1 MNNQK
6 YLALIILLTPLLVI
20 SLSTLTFYLG
30 YKPTSSNNNG
40 DLIIPQI
47 DTENLSLLDAEGKT
61 FSFSAGK
68 WYLVHFDDFK
78 NITFSLD
85 RYKLAT
91 SLKLTL
97 PRESHRL
104 RRVVVYK
111 DKELF
116 EKATD
121 LKNLFPEVIFLY
133 DKNNLF
139 EERISGQL
147 NNPYFSKSM
156 FLIDS
161 FSNVM
166 EEFNVSL
173 SFNEIFEDLKVL
185 LGRFLILKH
194 FQLLVWHSAL

>member
-1 MNNQK
+1 MHIGEKVNNQK

-20 SLSTLTFYLG
+20 SLSTATFYLG

-40 DLIIPQI
+40 ELVIPQI
-47 DTENLSLLDAEGKT
+47 ETQNLNLIDAEGNVFN
-61 FSFSAGK
+61 FSTGK
-68 WYLVHFDDFK
+68 WYLVHFDDFQNK
-78 NITFSLD
+78 TFSLD

-91 SLKLTL
+91 SLKITL

-116 EKATD
+116 ANALE
-121 LKNLFPEVIFLY
+121 LKEQFPQIIFLY
-133 DKNNLF
+133 DKNNMF
-139 EERISGQL
+139 ENRISSQL

-173 SFNEIFEDLKVL
+173 TFSEIFEDLKVL
-185 LGRFLILKH
+185 L
-194 FQLLVWHSAL
+194 

>member
-1 MNNQK
+1 MHIGEKVNNQK

-20 SLSTLTFYLG
+20 SLSTATFYLG

-40 DLIIPQI
+40 ELVIPQI
-47 DTENLSLLDAEGKT
+47 ETQNLNLIDAEGNVFN
-61 FSFSAGK
+61 FSTGK
-68 WYLVHFDDFK
+68 WYLVHFDDFQNK
-78 NITFSLD
+78 TFSLD

-91 SLKLTL
+91 SLKITL

-116 EKATD
+116 ANALE
-121 LKNLFPEVIFLY
+121 LKEQFPQIIFLY
-133 DKNNLF
+133 DKDNLF
-139 EERISGQL
+139 ENRISSQL

-166 EEFNVSL
+166 EEFNVNLTFS
-173 SFNEIFEDLKVL
+173 EIFEDLKVL
-185 LGRFLILKH
+185 L
-194 FQLLVWHSAL
+194 

>member
-1 MNNQK
+1 MHIGEKVNNQK

-20 SLSTLTFYLG
+20 SLSTATFYLG

-40 DLIIPQI
+40 ELVIPQI
-47 DTENLSLLDAEGKT
+47 ETQNLNLIDAEGNVFN
-61 FSFSAGK
+61 FSTGK
-68 WYLVHFDDFK
+68 WYLVHFDDFQNK
-78 NITFSLD
+78 TFSLD

-91 SLKLTL
+91 SLKITL

-104 RRVVVYK
+104 RRVIVYK

-116 EKATD
+116 ANALE
-121 LKNLFPEVIFLY
+121 LKEQFPQIIFLY
-133 DKNNLF
+133 DKDNMF
-139 EERISGQL
+139 ENRISSQL

-173 SFNEIFEDLKVL
+173 TFSEIFEDLKVL
-185 LGRFLILKH
+185 L
-194 FQLLVWHSAL
+194 

>member
-1 MNNQK
+1 MHIGEKVNNQK

-20 SLSTLTFYLG
+20 SLSTATFYLG

-40 DLIIPQI
+40 ELVIPQI
-47 DTENLSLLDAEGKT
+47 ETQNLNLIDAEGNVFN
-61 FSFSAGK
+61 FSTGK
-68 WYLVHFDDFK
+68 WYLVHFDDFQNK
-78 NITFSLD
+78 TFSLD

-91 SLKLTL
+91 SLKITL

-116 EKATD
+116 ANALE
-121 LKNLFPEVIFLY
+121 LKEQFPQIIFLY

-139 EERISGQL
+139 ENRISSQL

-166 EEFNVSL
+166 EEFNVNLTFS
-173 SFNEIFEDLKVL
+173 EIFEDLKVL
-185 LGRFLILKH
+185 L
-194 FQLLVWHSAL
+194 

>member
-1 MNNQK
+1 MHIGENVNNQK

-20 SLSTLTFYLG
+20 SLSTATFYLG

-40 DLIIPQI
+40 ELVIPQI
-47 DTENLSLLDAEGKT
+47 ETQNLNLIDAEGNVFN
-61 FSFSAGK
+61 FSTGK
-68 WYLVHFDDFK
+68 WYLVHFDDFQNK
-78 NITFSLD
+78 TFSLD

-91 SLKLTL
+91 SLKITL

-116 EKATD
+116 ANALE
-121 LKNLFPEVIFLY
+121 LKEQFPQIIFLY
-133 DKNNLF
+133 DKDNMF
-139 EERISGQL
+139 ENRISSQL

-173 SFNEIFEDLKVL
+173 TFSEIFEDLKVL
-185 LGRFLILKH
+185 L
-194 FQLLVWHSAL
+194 

>member
-1 MNNQK
+1 MHIGEKVNNQK

-20 SLSTLTFYLG
+20 SLSTATFYLG

-40 DLIIPQI
+40 ELVIPQI
-47 DTENLSLLDAEGKT
+47 ETQNLNLIDVEGNVFN
-61 FSFSAGK
+61 FSTGK
-68 WYLVHFDDFK
+68 WYLVHFDDFQNK
-78 NITFSLD
+78 TFSLD

-91 SLKLTL
+91 SLKITL

-116 EKATD
+116 ANALE
-121 LKNLFPEVIFLY
+121 LKEQFPQIIFLY
-133 DKNNLF
+133 DKDNMF
-139 EERISGQL
+139 ENRISSQL

-166 EEFNVSL
+166 EEFNVNLTFS
-173 SFNEIFEDLKVL
+173 EIFEDLKVL
-185 LGRFLILKH
+185 L
-194 FQLLVWHSAL
+194 

>member
-1 MNNQK
+1 MHIGEKVNNQK

-20 SLSTLTFYLG
+20 SLSTATFYLG

-40 DLIIPQI
+40 ELVIPQI
-47 DTENLSLLDAEGKT
+47 ETQNLNLIDAEGNVFN
-61 FSFSAGK
+61 FSTGK
-68 WYLVHFDDFK
+68 WYLVHFDDFQNK
-78 NITFSLD
+78 TFSLD

-91 SLKLTL
+91 SLKITL

-116 EKATD
+116 ANALE
-121 LKNLFPEVIFLY
+121 LKEQFPQIIFLY
-133 DKNNLF
+133 DKDNMF
-139 EERISGQL
+139 ENRISSQL

-166 EEFNVSL
+166 EEFNVNLTFS
-173 SFNEIFEDLKVL
+173 EIFEELKVL
-185 LGRFLILKH
+185 L
-194 FQLLVWHSAL
+194 

>member
-1 MNNQK
+1 MHIGEKVNNQK

-20 SLSTLTFYLG
+20 SLSTATFYLG

-40 DLIIPQI
+40 ELVIPQI
-47 DTENLSLLDAEGKT
+47 ETQNLNLIDAEGNT
-61 FSFSAGK
+61 FNFSTGK
-68 WYLVHFDDFK
+68 WYLVHFDDFQ
-78 NITFSLD
+78 NQTFSLD

-91 SLKLTL
+91 SLKITL
-97 PRESHRL
+97 PRESHSL

-111 DKELF
+111 DRELF
-116 EKATD
+116 ANALE
-121 LKNLFPEVIFLY
+121 LKEQFPQIIFLY

-139 EERISGQL
+139 ENRISSQL

-173 SFNEIFEDLKVL
+173 TFSEIFEDLKVL
-185 LGRFLILKH
+185 L
-194 FQLLVWHSAL
+194 

>member
-1 MNNQK
+1 MHIGEKVNNQK

-20 SLSTLTFYLG
+20 SLSTATFYLG

-40 DLIIPQI
+40 ELVIPQI
-47 DTENLSLLDAEGKT
+47 ETQNLNLIDAEGNIFN
-61 FSFSAGK
+61 FSTGK
-68 WYLVHFDDFK
+68 WYLVHFDDFQNK
-78 NITFSLD
+78 TFSLD

-91 SLKLTL
+91 SLKITL

-116 EKATD
+116 ANALE
-121 LKNLFPEVIFLY
+121 LKEQFPQIIFLY
-133 DKNNLF
+133 DKDNMF
-139 EERISGQL
+139 ENRISSQL

-161 FSNVM
+161 FSMVM

-173 SFNEIFEDLKVL
+173 TFSEIFEDLKVL
-185 LGRFLILKH
+185 L
-194 FQLLVWHSAL
+194 

>member
-1 MNNQK
+1 MHIGEKVNNQK

-20 SLSTLTFYLG
+20 SLSTATFYLG

-40 DLIIPQI
+40 ELVIPQI
-47 DTENLSLLDAEGKT
+47 ETQNLNLIDAGGNAFN
-61 FSFSAGK
+61 FSTGK
-68 WYLVHFDDFK
+68 WYLVHFDDFQ
-78 NITFSLD
+78 NQTFSLD

-91 SLKLTL
+91 SLKITL

-116 EKATD
+116 ANALE
-121 LKNLFPEVIFLY
+121 LKEQFPQIIFLY
-133 DKNNLF
+133 DKDNMF
-139 EERISGQL
+139 ENRISSQL

-166 EEFNVSL
+166 EEFNVNLTFS
-173 SFNEIFEDLKVL
+173 EIFEDLKVL
-185 LGRFLILKH
+185 L
-194 FQLLVWHSAL
+194 

>member
-1 MNNQK
+1 MHIGKKVNNQK

-47 DTENLSLLDAEGKT
+47 DTEDLSLLDVEGKT
-61 FSFSAGK
+61 FSFAAGK
-68 WYLVHFDDFK
+68 WYLVHFDDFQS
-78 NITFSLD
+78 ITFSLD

-111 DKELF
+111 DIELF
-116 EKATD
+116 QRAAD
-121 LKNLFPEVIFLY
+121 LKDLFPEVIFLY

-139 EERISGQL
+139 EKRISAQL

-166 EEFNVSL
+166 EEFNLSL
-173 SFNEIFEDLKVL
+173 TFNEIFEDLKVL
-185 LGRFLILKH
+185 L
-194 FQLLVWHSAL
+194 

>member
-1 MNNQK
+1 MHIGEKVNNQK
-6 YLALIILLTPLLVI
+6 YLALVILLTPLLVI
-20 SLSTLTFYLG
+20 SLSTATFYLG

-40 DLIIPQI
+40 ELIIPQI
-47 DTENLSLLDAEGKT
+47 ETQNLNLIDAEGNT
-61 FSFSAGK
+61 FNFSTGK
-68 WYLVHFDDFK
+68 WYLVHFDDFQNK
-78 NITFSLD
+78 TFSLD

-116 EKATD
+116 ASATD
-121 LKNLFPEVIFLY
+121 LKEQFPQIIFLY
-133 DKNNLF
+133 DKDNMF
-139 EERISGQL
+139 ENRISSQL

-166 EEFNVSL
+166 EEFNVNLTFS
-173 SFNEIFEDLKVL
+173 EIFEDLKVL
-185 LGRFLILKH
+185 L
-194 FQLLVWHSAL
+194 

>member
-1 MNNQK
+1 MHIGEKVNNQK

-20 SLSTLTFYLG
+20 SLSTATFYLG

-40 DLIIPQI
+40 ELVIPQI
-47 DTENLSLLDAEGKT
+47 ETQNLNLIDAEGNVFN
-61 FSFSAGK
+61 FSSGK
-68 WYLVHFDDFK
+68 WYLVHFDDFQNK
-78 NITFSLD
+78 TFSLD

-91 SLKLTL
+91 SLKITL

-116 EKATD
+116 ANALE
-121 LKNLFPEVIFLY
+121 LKEQYPQIIFLY
-133 DKNNLF
+133 DKDNMF
-139 EERISGQL
+139 ENRISSQL

-173 SFNEIFEDLKVL
+173 TFSEIFEDLKVL
-185 LGRFLILKH
+185 L
-194 FQLLVWHSAL
+194 

>member
-1 MNNQK
+1 MHIGEKVNNQK

-20 SLSTLTFYLG
+20 SLSTATFYLG

-40 DLIIPQI
+40 ELVIPQI
-47 DTENLSLLDAEGKT
+47 ETQNLNLIDAEGNT
-61 FSFSAGK
+61 FNFSTGK
-68 WYLVHFDDFK
+68 WYLVHFDDFQNK
-78 NITFSLD
+78 TFSLD

-91 SLKLTL
+91 SLKITL

-116 EKATD
+116 ANALE
-121 LKNLFPEVIFLY
+121 LKEQYPQIIFLY
-133 DKNNLF
+133 DKDNMF
-139 EERISGQL
+139 ENRISSQL

-173 SFNEIFEDLKVL
+173 TFSEIFEDLKVL
-185 LGRFLILKH
+185 L
-194 FQLLVWHSAL
+194 

>member
-1 MNNQK
+1 MHIGKKVNNQK

-47 DTENLSLLDAEGKT
+47 DTEDLSLLDVEGKT
-61 FSFSAGK
+61 FSFTAGK
-68 WYLVHFDDFK
+68 WYLVHFDDFQ

-111 DKELF
+111 DIELF
-116 EKATD
+116 ERAAD
-121 LKNLFPEVIFLY
+121 LKDLFPEVIFLY

-139 EERISGQL
+139 EKRISAQL

-166 EEFNVSL
+166 EEFNLSL
-173 SFNEIFEDLKVL
+173 TFNEIFEDLKVL
-185 LGRFLILKH
+185 L
-194 FQLLVWHSAL
+194 

>member
-1 MNNQK
+1 MHIGEKVNNQK

-20 SLSTLTFYLG
+20 SLSTATFYLG

-40 DLIIPQI
+40 ELVIPQI
-47 DTENLSLLDAEGKT
+47 ETQNLNLIDAEGNVFN
-61 FSFSAGK
+61 FSTGK
-68 WYLVHFDDFK
+68 WYLVHFDDFQNK
-78 NITFSLD
+78 TFSLD

-91 SLKLTL
+91 SLKITL

-116 EKATD
+116 ANALE
-121 LKNLFPEVIFLY
+121 LKEQFPQIIFLY
-133 DKNNLF
+133 DKDNMF
-139 EERISGQL
+139 ENRISSQL

-166 EEFNVSL
+166 EEFNVILTFS
-173 SFNEIFEDLKVL
+173 EIFEDLKVL
-185 LGRFLILKH
+185 L
-194 FQLLVWHSAL
+194 

>member
-1 MNNQK
+1 MHIGEKVNNQK

-20 SLSTLTFYLG
+20 SLSTATFYLG

-40 DLIIPQI
+40 ELVIPQI
-47 DTENLSLLDAEGKT
+47 ETQNLNLIDVEGNT
-61 FSFSAGK
+61 FNFSTGK
-68 WYLVHFDDFK
+68 WYLVHFDDFQNK
-78 NITFSLD
+78 TFSLD

-91 SLKLTL
+91 SLKITL

-116 EKATD
+116 ANALE
-121 LKNLFPEVIFLY
+121 LKEQYPQIIFLY
-133 DKNNLF
+133 DKDNMF
-139 EERISGQL
+139 ENRISSQL

-173 SFNEIFEDLKVL
+173 TFSEIFEDLKVL
-185 LGRFLILKH
+185 L
-194 FQLLVWHSAL
+194 

>member
-1 MNNQK
+1 MHIGEKVNNQK

-20 SLSTLTFYLG
+20 SLSTATFYLG

-40 DLIIPQI
+40 ELVIPQI
-47 DTENLSLLDAEGKT
+47 ETQNLNLIDAEGNVFN
-61 FSFSAGK
+61 FSTGK
-68 WYLVHFDDFK
+68 WYLVHFDDFQNK
-78 NITFSLD
+78 TFSLD

-91 SLKLTL
+91 SLKITL

-116 EKATD
+116 ANALE
-121 LKNLFPEVIFLY
+121 LKEQFPQIIFLY

-139 EERISGQL
+139 ENRISSQL

-173 SFNEIFEDLKVL
+173 TFSEIFEDLKVL
-185 LGRFLILKH
+185 L
-194 FQLLVWHSAL
+194 

>member
-1 MNNQK
+1 MHIGEKVNNQK

-20 SLSTLTFYLG
+20 SLSTATFYLG

-40 DLIIPQI
+40 ELVIPQI
-47 DTENLSLLDAEGKT
+47 ETQNLNLIDTEGNVFN
-61 FSFSAGK
+61 FSTGK
-68 WYLVHFDDFK
+68 WYLVHFDDFQNK
-78 NITFSLD
+78 TFSLD

-91 SLKLTL
+91 SLKITL

-111 DKELF
+111 DRELF
-116 EKATD
+116 ANALE
-121 LKNLFPEVIFLY
+121 LKEQFPQIIFLY

-139 EERISGQL
+139 ENRISSQL

-161 FSNVM
+161 FSNLM
-166 EEFNVSL
+166 EEFNVNL
-173 SFNEIFEDLKVL
+173 SFSEIFEDLKVL
-185 LGRFLILKH
+185 L
-194 FQLLVWHSAL
+194 

>member
-1 MNNQK
+1 MHIGEKVNNQK

-20 SLSTLTFYLG
+20 SLSTATFYLG

-40 DLIIPQI
+40 ELVIPQI
-47 DTENLSLLDAEGKT
+47 ETQNLNLIDAEGNT
-61 FSFSAGK
+61 FNFSSGK
-68 WYLVHFDDFK
+68 WYLVHFDDFQNK
-78 NITFSLD
+78 TFSLD

-91 SLKLTL
+91 SLKITL

-116 EKATD
+116 ANALE
-121 LKNLFPEVIFLY
+121 LKEQFPQIIFLY
-133 DKNNLF
+133 DKDNMF
-139 EERISGQL
+139 ENRISSQL

-173 SFNEIFEDLKVL
+173 TFSEIFEDLKVL
-185 LGRFLILKH
+185 L
-194 FQLLVWHSAL
+194 

>member
-20 SLSTLTFYLG
+20 SLSTATFYLG

-40 DLIIPQI
+40 ELVIPQI
-47 DTENLSLLDAEGKT
+47 ETQNLNLIDVEGNVFN
-61 FSFSAGK
+61 FSTGK
-68 WYLVHFDDFK
+68 WYLVHFDDFQNK
-78 NITFSLD
+78 TFSLD

-91 SLKLTL
+91 SLKITL

-116 EKATD
+116 ANALE
-121 LKNLFPEVIFLY
+121 LKEQFPQIIFLY
-133 DKNNLF
+133 DKDNMF
-139 EERISGQL
+139 ENRISSQL

-156 FLIDS
+156 FKIS
-161 FSNVM
+161 
-166 EEFNVSL
+166 
-173 SFNEIFEDLKVL
+173 
-185 LGRFLILKH
+185 G
-194 FQLLVWHSAL
+194 FQ

>member
-1 MNNQK
+1 MHIGEKVNNQK

-20 SLSTLTFYLG
+20 SLSTATFYLG

-40 DLIIPQI
+40 ELVIPQI
-47 DTENLSLLDAEGKT
+47 ETQNLNLIDVEGNVFN
-61 FSFSAGK
+61 FSTGK
-68 WYLVHFDDFK
+68 WYLVHFDDFQNK
-78 NITFSLD
+78 TFSLD

-91 SLKLTL
+91 SLKITL

-116 EKATD
+116 ANALE
-121 LKNLFPEVIFLY
+121 LKEQFPQIIFLY
-133 DKNNLF
+133 DKDNMF
-139 EERISGQL
+139 ENRISSQL

-173 SFNEIFEDLKVL
+173 TFSEIFEDLKVL
-185 LGRFLILKH
+185 L
-194 FQLLVWHSAL
+194 

>member
-1 MNNQK
+1 MHIGKKVNNQK

-30 YKPTSSNNNG
+30 YKPASSNNNG
-40 DLIIPQI
+40 ALIIPQI
-47 DTENLSLLDAEGKT
+47 DTQDLSLLDVEGKT

-68 WYLVHFDDFK
+68 WYLVHFDDFE
-78 NITFSLD
+78 NTTFSLD

-121 LKNLFPEVIFLY
+121 LKDLFPEVIFLY

-173 SFNEIFEDLKVL
+173 TFNEIFEDLKVL
-185 LGRFLILKH
+185 L
-194 FQLLVWHSAL
+194 

>member
-1 MNNQK
+1 MHIGEKVNNQK

-20 SLSTLTFYLG
+20 SLSTATFYLG

-40 DLIIPQI
+40 ELVIPQI
-47 DTENLSLLDAEGKT
+47 ETQNLKLIDAEGNVFN
-61 FSFSAGK
+61 FSTGK
-68 WYLVHFDDFK
+68 WYLVHFDDFQNK
-78 NITFSLD
+78 TFSLD

-91 SLKLTL
+91 SLKITL

-116 EKATD
+116 ANALE
-121 LKNLFPEVIFLY
+121 LKEQFPQIIFLY
-133 DKNNLF
+133 DKDNMF
-139 EERISGQL
+139 ENRISSQL

-173 SFNEIFEDLKVL
+173 TFSEIFEDLKVL
-185 LGRFLILKH
+185 L
-194 FQLLVWHSAL
+194 

>member
-1 MNNQK
+1 MHIGEKVNNQK
-6 YLALIILLTPLLVI
+6 YHALIILLTPLLVI
-20 SLSTLTFYLG
+20 SLSTATFYLG

-40 DLIIPQI
+40 ELVIPQI
-47 DTENLSLLDAEGKT
+47 ETQNLNLIDAEGNVFN
-61 FSFSAGK
+61 FSTGK
-68 WYLVHFDDFK
+68 WYLVHFDDFQNK
-78 NITFSLD
+78 TFSLD

-91 SLKLTL
+91 SLKITL

-116 EKATD
+116 ANALELKEK
-121 LKNLFPEVIFLY
+121 FPQIIFLY
-133 DKNNLF
+133 DKDNMF
-139 EERISGQL
+139 ENRISSQL

-173 SFNEIFEDLKVL
+173 TFSEIFEDLKVL
-185 LGRFLILKH
+185 L
-194 FQLLVWHSAL
+194 

>member
-1 MNNQK
+1 MHIGEKVNNQK

-20 SLSTLTFYLG
+20 SLSTATFYLG

-40 DLIIPQI
+40 ELVIPQI
-47 DTENLSLLDAEGKT
+47 ETQNLNLIDAEGNVFN
-61 FSFSAGK
+61 FSTGK
-68 WYLVHFDDFK
+68 WYLVHFDDFQNK
-78 NITFSLD
+78 TFSLD

-91 SLKLTL
+91 SLKITL

-116 EKATD
+116 ANALE
-121 LKNLFPEVIFLY
+121 LKEQFPQIIFLY
-133 DKNNLF
+133 DKENMF
-139 EERISGQL
+139 ENRISSQL

-173 SFNEIFEDLKVL
+173 TFSEIFEDLKVL
-185 LGRFLILKH
+185 L
-194 FQLLVWHSAL
+194 

>member
-1 MNNQK
+1 MHIGEKVNNQK

-20 SLSTLTFYLG
+20 SLSTATFYLG

-40 DLIIPQI
+40 ELVIPQI
-47 DTENLSLLDAEGKT
+47 ETQDLNLIDAEGNT
-61 FSFSAGK
+61 FNFSAGK
-68 WYLVHFDDFK
+68 WYLVHFDDFQNK
-78 NITFSLD
+78 TFSLD

-91 SLKLTL
+91 SLKITL

-116 EKATD
+116 ANALE
-121 LKNLFPEVIFLY
+121 LKEQFPQIIFLY
-133 DKNNLF
+133 DKDNMF
-139 EERISGQL
+139 ENRISSQL

-173 SFNEIFEDLKVL
+173 TFSEIFEDLKVL
-185 LGRFLILKH
+185 L
-194 FQLLVWHSAL
+194 

>member
-1 MNNQK
+1 MHIGEKVNNQK

-20 SLSTLTFYLG
+20 SLSTATFYLG

-40 DLIIPQI
+40 ELVIPQI
-47 DTENLSLLDAEGKT
+47 ETQNLNLIDAEGNVFN
-61 FSFSAGK
+61 FSTGK
-68 WYLVHFDDFK
+68 WYLVHFDDFQNK
-78 NITFSLD
+78 TFSLD

-91 SLKLTL
+91 SLKITQ

-116 EKATD
+116 ANALE
-121 LKNLFPEVIFLY
+121 LKEQYPQIIFLY
-133 DKNNLF
+133 DKDNMF
-139 EERISGQL
+139 ENRISSQL

-173 SFNEIFEDLKVL
+173 TFSEIFEDLKVL
-185 LGRFLILKH
+185 L
-194 FQLLVWHSAL
+194 

>member
-1 MNNQK
+1 MHIGEKVNNQK
-6 YLALIILLTPLLVI
+6 YLALVILLTPLLVI
-20 SLSTLTFYLG
+20 GLSTATFYLG

-40 DLIIPQI
+40 ELVIPQI
-47 DTENLSLLDAEGKT
+47 ETQNLNLIDAEGNVFN
-61 FSFSAGK
+61 FSTGK
-68 WYLVHFDDFK
+68 WYLVHFDDFQNK
-78 NITFSLD
+78 TFSLD

-91 SLKLTL
+91 SLKITL

-116 EKATD
+116 ANALE
-121 LKNLFPEVIFLY
+121 LKEQFPQIIFLY
-133 DKNNLF
+133 DKDNMF
-139 EERISGQL
+139 ENRISSQL

-173 SFNEIFEDLKVL
+173 TFSEIFEDLKVL
-185 LGRFLILKH
+185 L
-194 FQLLVWHSAL
+194 

>member
-1 MNNQK
+1 MLIGEKVNNQK

-20 SLSTLTFYLG
+20 SLSTATFYLG

-40 DLIIPQI
+40 ELVIPQI
-47 DTENLSLLDAEGKT
+47 ETQNLNLIDAEGNT
-61 FSFSAGK
+61 FNFSTGK
-68 WYLVHFDDFK
+68 WYLVHFDDFQNK
-78 NITFSLD
+78 TFSLD

-91 SLKLTL
+91 SLKITL

-116 EKATD
+116 ANALE
-121 LKNLFPEVIFLY
+121 LKEQYPQIIFLY
-133 DKNNLF
+133 DKDNMF
-139 EERISGQL
+139 ENRISSQL

-173 SFNEIFEDLKVL
+173 TFSEIFEDLKVL
-185 LGRFLILKH
+185 L
-194 FQLLVWHSAL
+194 

>member
-1 MNNQK
+1 MHIGEKVNNQK

-20 SLSTLTFYLG
+20 SLSTATFYLG

-40 DLIIPQI
+40 ELVIPQI
-47 DTENLSLLDAEGKT
+47 ETQNLNLIDAEGNT
-61 FSFSAGK
+61 FNFSTGK
-68 WYLVHFDDFK
+68 WYLVHFDDFQNK
-78 NITFSLD
+78 TFSLD

-91 SLKLTL
+91 SLKITL
-97 PRESHRL
+97 PRETHRL

-116 EKATD
+116 ANALE
-121 LKNLFPEVIFLY
+121 LKEQYPQIIFLY
-133 DKNNLF
+133 DKDNMF
-139 EERISGQL
+139 ENRISSQL
-147 NNPYFSKSM
+147 NNPYLSKSM

-173 SFNEIFEDLKVL
+173 TFSEIFEDLKVL
-185 LGRFLILKH
+185 L
-194 FQLLVWHSAL
+194 

>member
-1 MNNQK
+1 MHIGEKVNNQK

-20 SLSTLTFYLG
+20 SLSTATFYLG
-30 YKPTSSNNNG
+30 YNPTSSNNNG
-40 DLIIPQI
+40 ELVIPQI
-47 DTENLSLLDAEGKT
+47 ETQNLNLIDAEGNVFN
-61 FSFSAGK
+61 FSTGK
-68 WYLVHFDDFK
+68 WYLVHFDDFQNK
-78 NITFSLD
+78 TFSLD

-91 SLKLTL
+91 SLKITL

-116 EKATD
+116 ANALE
-121 LKNLFPEVIFLY
+121 LKEQFPQIIFLY
-133 DKNNLF
+133 DKDNMF
-139 EERISGQL
+139 ENRISSQL

-173 SFNEIFEDLKVL
+173 TFSEIFEDLKVL
-185 LGRFLILKH
+185 L
-194 FQLLVWHSAL
+194 

>member
-1 MNNQK
+1 MHIGEKVNNQK

-20 SLSTLTFYLG
+20 GLSTATFYLG

-40 DLIIPQI
+40 ELVIPQI
-47 DTENLSLLDAEGKT
+47 ETQNLNLIDAEGNT
-61 FSFSAGK
+61 FNFSTGK
-68 WYLVHFDDFK
+68 WYLVHFDDFQNK
-78 NITFSLD
+78 TFSLD

-91 SLKLTL
+91 SLKITL

-116 EKATD
+116 ANALE
-121 LKNLFPEVIFLY
+121 LKEQFPQIIFLY
-133 DKNNLF
+133 DKDNMF
-139 EERISGQL
+139 ENRISSQL

-173 SFNEIFEDLKVL
+173 TFSEIFEDLKVL
-185 LGRFLILKH
+185 L
-194 FQLLVWHSAL
+194 

>member
-20 SLSTLTFYLG
+20 SLSTATFYLG

-40 DLIIPQI
+40 ELVIPQI
-47 DTENLSLLDAEGKT
+47 ETQNLNLIDAEGNVFN
-61 FSFSAGK
+61 FSTGK
-68 WYLVHFDDFK
+68 WYLVHFDDFQNK
-78 NITFSLD
+78 TFSLD

-91 SLKLTL
+91 SLKITL

-104 RRVVVYK
+104 RRVVIYK

-116 EKATD
+116 ANALE
-121 LKNLFPEVIFLY
+121 LKEQFPQIIFLY
-133 DKNNLF
+133 DKDNMF
-139 EERISGQL
+139 ENRISSQL

-173 SFNEIFEDLKVL
+173 TFSEIFEDLKVL
-185 LGRFLILKH
+185 L
-194 FQLLVWHSAL
+194 

>member
-47 DTENLSLLDAEGKT
+47 DTQGLSLLDAEGET
-61 FSFSAGK
+61 FSFLAGK

-104 RRVVVYK
+104 RRVVVY
-111 DKELF
+111 
-116 EKATD
+116 
-121 LKNLFPEVIFLY
+121 
-133 DKNNLF
+133 
-139 EERISGQL
+139 
-147 NNPYFSKSM
+147 
-156 FLIDS
+156 
-161 FSNVM
+161 
-166 EEFNVSL
+166 
-173 SFNEIFEDLKVL
+173 
-185 LGRFLILKH
+185 
-194 FQLLVWHSAL
+194 